1 MQNEIRDKLI
11 SIIDGSSPALTGK
24 VSRYRGEFEKD
35 SSNSDGRPSGRW
47 NPDFPACFVFLK
59 GFNKDIEGTYGE
71 TLKKG
76 YSFVIYVADR
86 DDCASLAEEIYNTL
100 DGTQIEAGED
110 FYNLNVRLVKLLGFM
125 YSVDVYTIEL
135 SVK

>member
-1 MQNEIRDKLI
+1 MQKEIRDKLI
-11 SIIDGSSPALTGK
+11 SIIDGSSASLTGK

-35 SSNSDGRPSGRW
+35 SRW
-47 NPDFPACFVFLK
+47 NPDFPSCFVFLK

-76 YSFVIYVADR
+76 YSFIIYIADR
-86 DDCASLAEEIYNTL
+86 DDCAGLAEEIYNAL
-100 DGTQIEAGED
+100 DGVQIEAGED

>member
-1 MQNEIRDKLI
+1 MQKEIRDKLI
-11 SIIDGSSPALTGK
+11 FLLDESLPSITGK
-24 VSRYRGEFEKD
+24 VTRYRGEFEKD
-35 SSNSDGRPSGRW
+35 SRW
-47 NPDFPACFVFLK
+47 NPEFPACFVFLK

-76 YSFVIYVADR
+76 YSFLIYIADR

-100 DGTQIEAGED
+100 DGLQIDIDGD
-110 FYNLNVRLVKLLGFM
+110 FYKLNIRLVKLLGFL

-135 SVK
+135 TIT

>member
-1 MQNEIRDKLI
+1 MQKEIRDKLI
-11 SIIDGSSPALTGK
+11 SIIDGSSPSLTGK

-35 SSNSDGRPSGRW
+35 SRW
-47 NPDFPACFVFLK
+47 NPDFPSCFVFLK

-76 YSFVIYVADR
+76 YSFVIYIADR
-86 DDCASLAEEIYNTL
+86 DDCAALAEEIYNAL
-100 DGTQIEAGED
+100 DGVQIEAGED

>member
-1 MQNEIRDKLI
+1 MQKLIRDKLI
-11 SIIDGSSPALTGK
+11 SIIDESSDLLSGK

-35 SSNSDGRPSGRW
+35 STAHPGRW
-47 NPDFPACFVFLK
+47 NPEFPSCFVFLK

-76 YSFVIYVADR
+76 YSFTIYVADR
-86 DDCASLAEEIYNTL
+86 DDCAALAEDIYNIL
-100 DGTQIEAGED
+100 DGVQIEADGY
-110 FYNLNVRLVKLLGFM
+110 FYDLNGRLVKLLGYM